1 MMVRWLLLFFVIL
14 SSGPSSAV
22 AADGPLFEDRVYG
35 LLKTYCWKCHGG
47 EGRQAGLDLRSLPL
61 IKRGGKHGPAVVAG
75 SLEKSLLVQKL
86 VGGQMPPGK
95 ELKPTAAHIETIKA
109 WVVGGARARYVAR
122 DLDDAEEPALE
133 ESDRQWWAY
142 RPPVRADLPAVAAS
156 SRVATPVDTF
166 VLSRLEAAGLDLAAE
181 ASRTALVR
189 RAHLDVLGL
198 PPDP

>member
-1 MMVRWLLLFFVIL
+1 MMLRWLLLLLVIV
-14 SSGPSSAV
+14 SSSPSSV
-22 AADGPLFEDRVYG
+22 PAADGLMFEDRVFG

-109 WVVGGARARYVAR
+109 WVA
-122 DLDDAEEPALE
+122 ALP
-133 ESDRQWWAY
+133 S
-142 RPPVRADLPAVAAS
+142 L
-156 SRVATPVDTF
+156 
-166 VLSRLEAAGLDLAAE
+166 
-181 ASRTALVR
+181 R
-189 RAHLDVLGL
+189 RAKFRLKDVMMEFRSPSSLS
-198 PPDP
+198 PRFH